1 MNNQVRLLNDK
12 IRDMEN
18 ERNAITIAHQSQI
31 SQLKESFKEKLK
43 LNDNIANELQED
55 LEKERLKNEHELK
68 ELEDNLRKNFKVE
81 SEIQE
86 QKYQEMLAKYKQQLS
101 ENELKYKSNMVKYE
115 NEYLS
120 VKSEYNRLY
129 EENKNLKNDVSN
141 FTLVIKEL
149 HETIEKKQE
158 QEEKVSQENMLQ
170 LKRDSIKKENELND
184 LKNRLTSIE
193 RLLNESQNEVKVLQE
208 TVHHE
213 CMERQELHEKLEST
227 REELLLF
234 KKNSYSSQ
242 SMLPSLKASQS
253 AHGLISPSKPLQQ
266 PSSAPQ
272 VIDVN
277 NNPTKF
283 VPYIK
288 KSYSQ
293 ASQRSNDNVQS
304 TQRNGRPFIQ
314 DTIFDKVS
322 LSQTQ
327 NQVPPLV
334 NDNKRRFALL
344 LSRKH

>member
-1 MNNQVRLLNDK
+1 
-12 IRDMEN
+12 MEN

-31 SQLKESFKEKLK
+31 SQLKENFKEKLK
-43 LNDNIANELQED
+43 LNDNLTVEMQQD
-55 LEKERLKNEHELK
+55 LEKERLKHEQELK
-68 ELEDNLRKNFKVE
+68 NLEDDLRKHFKVDC
-81 SEIQE
+81 EIQE

-115 NEYLS
+115 NEYLNI
-120 VKSEYNRLY
+120 KSEYNRLY
-129 EENKNLKNDVSN
+129 EENKNFKNDISKL
-141 FTLVIKEL
+141 TSVIKDL

-158 QEEKVSQENMLQ
+158 QEDKMSQENMLQ
-170 LKRDSIKKENELND
+170 FKRDSVKKETEISELR
-184 LKNRLTSIE
+184 NRLISIE
-193 RLLNESQNEVKVLQE
+193 RLLNESQNEVKILQE

-213 CMERQELHEKLEST
+213 CMERQELHEKLETT

-234 KKNSYSSQ
+234 KKNSYASPSV
-242 SMLPSLKASQS
+242 LPSLKTSQS
-253 AHGLISPSKPLQQ
+253 AQGIIPYSKSYQQ

-283 VPYIK
+283 VSYTK

-293 ASQRSNDNVQS
+293 ASQRSNDNVHT
-304 TQRNGRPFIQ
+304 TQRNGKPFLQ

-322 LSQTQ
+322 S
-327 NQVPPLV
+327 NQSHNQMHPLV
-334 NDNKRRFALL
+334 NDNKRKFSLL